1 MTQPAKILIV
11 DDVADNRDLL
21 SRRLERG
28 GYTVLVA
35 DNGATA
41 LEMVRREPLDLVVLD
56 WMMPGLSGIDVLKSI
71 RRRHT
76 HLELPV
82 IMATAKDHT
91 DDMVVALDAGANDYV
106 VKPIDFP
113 VLMARIQSHLR
124 SRAQMRPAEQKLR
137 PGDLRPGLVLAEKYR
152 IEQEIG
158 AGNFGIVFKA
168 THLDLQ
174 QPVALK
180 ILSAAI
186 DEKDSA
192 DLERMRLEGAS
203 AFRLQHPNAVHV
215 LDFAV
220 AHGLAF
226 LVMELL
232 DGMSLEVFLAQER
245 RLSPRRAVEIV
256 APICEVLAQA
266 HQLGIIHR
274 DIKPANIFLQKTPRG
289 EVVKVLD
296 FGIAKFVGDSAINKN
311 LTLDEG
317 ILGTPIYIA
326 PERLSSQDYDGRA
339 DVYSVGIMLYQMVA
353 GELPFPFL
361 KKEPLAIA
369 VQHLT
374 AQPERLQTYVPEVSI
389 AFESVVMSTLKKS
402 PEERPSASELVAR
415 LRHAIDPNKA
425 NYFPD
430 SSEETTTAIIQQRR
444 ERAAQ
449 NKAAATPE
457 ASQRNARAD
466 DFDSGAT
473 RILSGPKTARLA
485 FDFSDLLESPKHP
498 APKRPMPAV
507 PLPVWPPRDGQ
518 GPWS

>member
-1 MTQPAKILIV
+1 
-11 DDVADNRDLL
+11 
-21 SRRLERG
+21 
-28 GYTVLVA
+28 
-35 DNGATA
+35 
-41 LEMVRREPLDLVVLD
+41 
-56 WMMPGLSGIDVLKSI
+56 MMPGLTGIDVLKAI
-71 RRRHT
+71 RRRFSN
-76 HLELPV
+76 LELPV
-82 IMATAKDHT
+82 IMATAKDQT
-91 DDMVVALDAGANDYV
+91 EDMVVALGAGANDYV

-113 VLMARIQSHLR
+113 VLLARIQSHLR
-124 SRAQMRPAEQKLR
+124 SKAEMRPAEQKLR

-192 DLERMRLEGAS
+192 DLERLRLEGAS

-215 LDFAV
+215 LDFAF

-232 DGMSLEVFLAQER
+232 DGTSLEVFLAQEK

-274 DIKPANIFLQKTPRG
+274 DIKPANIFLHKTPRG

-296 FGIAKFVGDSAINKN
+296 FGIAKFVGDSAMNKN

-353 GELPFPFL
+353 GTLPFPFH

-374 AQPERLQTYVPEVSI
+374 AQPERLQTHLPEVSI
-389 AFESVVMSTLKKS
+389 AFESVVMSTLKKQ
-402 PEERPSASELVAR
+402 PQERPSASELVAR
-415 LRHAIDPNKA
+415 LRQAIDPGKA
-425 NYFPD
+425 AYQRQD
-430 SSEETTTAIIQQRR
+430 SSEETTGIIQMRR
-444 ERAAQ
+444 ERAA
-449 NKAAATPE
+449 AAATPASAAPAAKNNVAAAELE
-457 ASQRNARAD
+457 A
-466 DFDSGAT
+466 GAT
-473 RILSGPKTARLA
+473 RILSGSITARLT
-485 FDFSDLLESPKHP
+485 FDFADLLEP
-498 APKRPMPAV
+498 AAKPPSAA
-507 PLPVWPPRDGQ
+507 PLPVRPPRDGV

>member
-11 DDVADNRDLL
+11 DDTADNRDLL
-21 SRRLERG
+21 SRRLKSG
-28 GYTVLVA
+28 GYEIITA

-41 LEMVRREPLDLVVLD
+41 LELVGREKPDLVVLD
-56 WMMPGLSGIDVLKSI
+56 WMMPGLTGIDVLKAI
-71 RRRHT
+71 RRRYSN
-76 HLELPV
+76 LEMPV
-82 IMATAKDHT
+82 IMATAKDQT
-91 DDMVVALDAGANDYV
+91 DDMVVALGHGANDYV
-106 VKPIDFP
+106 VKPLDFP
-113 VLMARIQSHLR
+113 VLLARIQSQLR
-124 SRAQMRPAEQKLR
+124 SKAEMKPAEQKLR

-158 AGNFGIVFKA
+158 SGNFGIVFKA

-192 DLERMRLEGAS
+192 DLERLRLEGAS

-215 LDFAV
+215 LDFAF

-232 DGMSLEVFLAQER
+232 DGTTLERFLQQEK

-256 APICEVLAQA
+256 GPICEVLAQA

-296 FGIAKFVGDSAINKN
+296 FGIAKFVGDSAVGKN

-353 GELPFPFL
+353 GTLPFAFH

-374 AQPERLQTYVPEVSI
+374 AQPERLQTHVPEVSI
-389 AFESVVMSTLKKS
+389 HFESVVMSTLKKT
-402 PEERPSASELVAR
+402 PGERPSASELAAK
-415 LRHAIDPNKA
+415 LRQAIDPQSRS
-425 NYFPD
+425 PRHEI
-430 SSEETTTAIIQQRR
+430 SEETTGVILQRR
-444 ERAAQ
+444 ERAAAV
-449 NKAAATPE
+449 AAKTAEPAESLE
-457 ASQRNARAD
+457 AGD
-466 DFDSGAT
+466 T
-473 RILSGPKTARLA
+473 TILAGSVTARLA
-485 FDFSDLLESPKHP
+485 FDFGDLLEPP
-498 APKRPMPAV
+498 PR
-507 PLPVWPPRDGQ
+507 PLPANVLPVVPPRDGA